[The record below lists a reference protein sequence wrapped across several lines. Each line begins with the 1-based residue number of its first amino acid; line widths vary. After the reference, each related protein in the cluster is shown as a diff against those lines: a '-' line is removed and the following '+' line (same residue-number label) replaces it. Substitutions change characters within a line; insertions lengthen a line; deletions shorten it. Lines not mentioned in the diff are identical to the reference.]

1 MNPDDRPQLK
11 HQIGRYRIVASL
23 GQGGMGTI
31 WLAVAGGLGEF
42 RKLLVIKE
50 LRQDLTRNHR
60 FVEMFL
66 DEAKLA
72 ARLNHPNV
80 VHTLEAGQDG
90 DRYFLSMEFLDGQP
104 LTEVMQRA
112 TNDPRIS
119 LPIRLRILCDV
130 LSGLHH
136 AHELREY
143 DGTNL
148 HIVHR
153 DISPQNVFVTYDGQI
168 KVVDF
173 GIAKAADAGNVTQPG
188 VFKGKF
194 SYAAPEQIKG
204 QLVDRRADVFSVGV
218 LLWELVSLQRF
229 AKGKPTQASVD
240 ARLKGSEPR
249 LAEAEPETDELLC
262 EICDRALA
270 VEPADRFATAEEF
283 RAALEQYLLIS
294 GERVDATTIASVMQ
308 ATFYTERAA
317 MHRMIDARLKD
328 SDFSESMVRALRP
341 IPSDELSEE
350 DPTKVGDLSE
360 LVQSSRNARLDELV
374 SAGSNTGADA
384 FGRALRGD
392 PRAKW
397 GAALALGLLLALIVF
412 AIVREPRAPG
422 AVPGASAPA
431 AEAGELDPGSSAPA
445 DPASPTGAVAPAP
458 TASAKPAAGTA
469 VLAPAPLPLPVD
481 AVAPRSTDRGES
493 RPNTAPARSGSS
505 RGGTARRGSA
515 SDQPAESGRTNDE
528 RAAERGESDAPADE
542 ASARDRERNP
552 AAPGKADRSAPD
564 LGGDLREVPKA
575 ERRRLDLEDPFQ

>member
-1 MNPDDRPQLK
+1 MNPDERPNLK

-60 FVEMFL
+60 FVEMFM

-112 TNDPRIS
+112 TSDPRIT
-119 LPIRLRILCDV
+119 LPVRLRILCDV

-136 AHELREY
+136 AHELSEY
-143 DGTNL
+143 DGTDL

-153 DISPQNVFVTYDGQI
+153 DISPQNVFVTYDGQV

-194 SYAAPEQIKG
+194 AYAPPEQIKG
-204 QLVDRRADVFSVGV
+204 QPVDRRADVFSVGV

-229 AKGKPTQASVD
+229 AKGRPTQASVD

-249 LAEAEPETDELLC
+249 LAEIEPDTDELLC

-270 VEPADRFATAEEF
+270 VDPADRFATAEEF
-283 RAALEQYLLIS
+283 RAALEQYLLVS
-294 GERVDATTIASVMQ
+294 GDRVDSTTLATVMQ
-308 ATFYTERAA
+308 GTFYTERAA
-317 MHRMIDARLKD
+317 MHRMIDGRLKD

-341 IPSDELSEE
+341 VASDELSEE

-360 LVQSSRNARLDELV
+360 LVESSRNARLDELV
-374 SAGSNTGADA
+374 RPGSTTGEDA

-412 AIVREPRAPG
+412 AIVREPRAPSS
-422 AVPGASAPA
+422 ATPSTVPPA
-431 AEAGELDPGSSAPA
+431 AEAGRVESASAPSAPA
-445 DPASPTGAVAPAP
+445 GSATPLPSAPSGPAASAVARPVLPTEAIAP
-458 TASAKPAAGTA
+458 TPAR
-469 VLAPAPLPLPVD
+469 V
-481 AVAPRSTDRGES
+481 ES
-493 RPNTAPARSGSS
+493 RTSSPARSQSARSAPAR
-505 RGGTARRGSA
+505 RSA
-515 SDQPAESGRTNDE
+515 STSDAPREREREREDESASEE
-528 RAAERGESDAPADE
+528 RAAARSEAE
-542 ASARDRERNP
+542 ASPDETSARERAP
-552 AAPGKADRSAPD
+552 AAPSAKGERTRPPE
-564 LGGDLREVPKA
+564 LGADLREVPKA
-575 ERRRLDLEDPFQ
+575 ERRRLDLEDPFK

>member
-1 MNPDDRPQLK
+1 MNQDERPNLK

-60 FVEMFL
+60 FVEMFM

-112 TNDPRIS
+112 TNDPRIT
-119 LPIRLRILCDV
+119 LPVRLRILCDV
-130 LSGLHH
+130 LSGLQH

-143 DGTNL
+143 DGTGL

-153 DISPQNVFVTYDGQI
+153 DISPQNVFVTYDGQV

-194 SYAAPEQIKG
+194 AYAAPEQIKG

-249 LAEAEPETDELLC
+249 LAEAEPDTDELLC

-270 VEPADRFATAEEF
+270 VDPADRFASAEEF
-283 RAALEQYLLIS
+283 RAALEQYLLVS
-294 GERVDATTIASVMQ
+294 GERVDSNTLATVMQ
-308 ATFYTERAA
+308 GTFYTERAA

-341 IPSDELSEE
+341 VPSDELSEE
-350 DPTKVGDLSE
+350 EPTKVGDLSE
-360 LVQSSRNARLDELV
+360 LVESSRNARVDDLV

-397 GAALALGLLLALIVF
+397 GAAIALGLLLALIVF
-412 AIVREPRAPG
+412 AIVREPRAPS
-422 AVPGASAPA
+422 AVSAGPGAAVPA
-431 AEAGELDPGSSAPA
+431 AEAPAASALVPAPGAATPAPSAQPAAGAAVMAPSLPAEVAPPTPARVEPPASSSPGRSHSTRSAPA
-445 DPASPTGAVAPAP
+445 RRSSASETPRESDSASDERTAARSEGEQPAADAPARERTP
-458 TASAKPAAGTA
+458 AMPPAK
-469 VLAPAPLPLPVD
+469 
-481 AVAPRSTDRGES
+481 GE
-493 RPNTAPARSGSS
+493 RTTAPA
-505 RGGTARRGSA
+505 
-515 SDQPAESGRTNDE
+515 
-528 RAAERGESDAPADE
+528 
-542 ASARDRERNP
+542 
-552 AAPGKADRSAPD
+552 
-564 LGGDLREVPKA
+564 LGADLREVPKA
-575 ERRRLDLEDPFQ
+575 ERRRLDLEDPFK

>member
-1 MNPDDRPQLK
+1 MTPDERPQLQ

-90 DRYFLSMEFLDGQP
+90 ERYFLSMEFLDGQP

-112 TNDPRIS
+112 GRDPRIG
-119 LPIRLRILCDV
+119 LPVRLRILCGV

-143 DGTNL
+143 DGTSL

-153 DISPQNVFVTYDGQI
+153 DISPQNVFVTYDGQV

-173 GIAKAADAGNVTQPG
+173 GIAKASDANNVTQPG

-194 SYAAPEQIKG
+194 AYAAPEQIKG
-204 QLVDRRADVFSVGV
+204 QLVDRRADVFAVGV

-240 ARLKGSEPR
+240 ARLEGTEPR
-249 LAEAEPETDELLC
+249 LAEVEPEADELLC

-270 VEPADRFATAEEF
+270 INPNERFADAEEF

-294 GERVDATTIASVMQ
+294 GERIDSTTLAAVMQ
-308 ATFYTERAA
+308 GAFAPERAA
-317 MHRMIDARLKD
+317 MHAMIDQRLKD
-328 SDFSESMVRALRP
+328 SEFTDSMVRTLRP
-341 IPSDELSEE
+341 VPSNTLSEE
-350 DPTKVGDLSE
+350 EPTKVGDLSE
-360 LVQSSRNARLDELV
+360 LVESSRSMRVEDLV
-374 SAGSNTGADA
+374 RSGSGTDA
-384 FGRALRGD
+384 FGRALRAG
-392 PRAKW
+392 PHAKL
-397 GAALALGLLLALIVF
+397 GAALGLALLLALIVF

-422 AVPGASAPA
+422 PTAVPPAAASAAHEPGLPHAAAAHAPSAAHPSLPSPAQAVPLPPAAAVEVPVTAEPSVEPARERSSGSRSSSRRSSPSTSAEPAPSQGTREAGASSRD
-431 AEAGELDPGSSAPA
+431 EAG
-445 DPASPTGAVAPAP
+445 GAVRERAEPER
-458 TASAKPAAGTA
+458 
-469 VLAPAPLPLPVD
+469 V
-481 AVAPRSTDRGES
+481 
-493 RPNTAPARSGSS
+493 SGSLAVDENEKPEL
-505 RGGTARRGSA
+505 GT
-515 SDQPAESGRTNDE
+515 
-528 RAAERGESDAPADE
+528 
-542 ASARDRERNP
+542 
-552 AAPGKADRSAPD
+552 
-564 LGGDLREVPKA
+564 DLREVQKA
-575 ERRRLDLEDPFQ
+575 GRRKLDLEDPFK